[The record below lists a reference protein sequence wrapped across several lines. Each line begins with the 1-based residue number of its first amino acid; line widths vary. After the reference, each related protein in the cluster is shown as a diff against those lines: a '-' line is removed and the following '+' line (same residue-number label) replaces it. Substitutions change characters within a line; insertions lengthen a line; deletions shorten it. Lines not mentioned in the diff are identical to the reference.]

1 MSSVQLARI
10 TLKEVDGQT
19 PVAIA
24 EWDKHAGYVIGVYVP
39 VRGEENVVN
48 MVDRSVHAT
57 VPEALRELAKLIES
71 WE

>member
-10 TLKEVDGQT
+10 PLKEVDGQT

-24 EWDKHAGYVIGVYVP
+24 EWDKHLGYVVGVHVP
-39 VRGEENVVN
+39 VRGKDDLVN

-57 VPEALRELAKLIES
+57 VPEALRKLAKLIEQ